1 MADQRPVAIVTGASS
16 GIGAACARQLA
27 EGGLDVAIT
36 YSGNAAGA
44 ADTAE
49 ACQNAGAGVH
59 MVQGD
64 VSKDE
69 DCRRI
74 VAETVERL
82 GRLDVLINNAG
93 TTKFARAS
101 DLDALN
107 HEDFERIMSVNV
119 AGAYAM
125 TRAAAEHLKG
135 SPLASVVNVSSHSGF
150 SGIGSSIAYA
160 ASKGALN
167 TLTLSLARSLAPDI
181 RVNAVCPG
189 FVDTPWHERS
199 PFASKTDEGAAAF
212 RDRIAEK
219 TALKRLTTA
228 DDVAEA
234 AAFFALGAKAITG
247 TLLII
252 DGGTHL
258 TVGSPIQS
266 IPKE

>member
-1 MADQRPVAIVTGASS
+1 MAENRPVAIVTGGSS
-16 GIGAACARQLA
+16 GIGAACALRLSEA
-27 EGGLDVAIT
+27 GLDVAVN
-36 YSGNAAGA
+36 YAGNAAGA
-44 ADTAE
+44 AETAE
-49 ACQNAGAGVH
+49 ACQNAGAIVH

-64 VSKDE
+64 ISQDE
-69 DCRRI
+69 DCRRV

-101 DLDALN
+101 DLDALS
-107 HEDFERIMSVNV
+107 HADFERIVSVNV
-119 AGAYAM
+119 AGAFAM
-125 TRAAAEHLKG
+125 SRAAAVHMKD
-135 SPLASVVNVSSHSGF
+135 SPLASIVNVSSHSGI

-167 TLTLSLARSLAPDI
+167 TLTLSLARTLAPDI

-189 FVDTPWHERS
+189 FVDTPWHEKS

-212 RDRIAEK
+212 RERIAEK
-219 TALKRLTTA
+219 TALKRLTTP

-234 AAFFALGAKAITG
+234 ACWFALGGKAITG
-247 TLLII
+247 VLLIV

-266 IPKE
+266 LPKE